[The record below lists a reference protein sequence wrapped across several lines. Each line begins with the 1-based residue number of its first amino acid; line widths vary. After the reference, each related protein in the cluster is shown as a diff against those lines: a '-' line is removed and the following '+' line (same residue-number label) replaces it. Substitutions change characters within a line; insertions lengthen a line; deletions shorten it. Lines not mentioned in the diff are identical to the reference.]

1 MATEPY
7 FAGREGELGITTSSS
22 IATVSFGKLTNFRV
36 FANHTLIPV
45 TNFDSSAWEEN
56 IDGTKSWGMTAE
68 AMAVSTAGSTSH
80 EDLRVVLSGGSRRWF
95 SVAQSSTT
103 ATAGFH
109 WKGYGYVEDWDL
121 SGDEGGPQVTNF
133 SIKGDGAYVESST

>member
-1 MATEPY
+1 MATAPY

-22 IATVSFGKLTNFRV
+22 IAVVSFGKLTNFRA
-36 FANHTLIPV
+36 FANQSLIPV

-56 IDGTKSWGMTAE
+56 IDGTKSWGLTAE
-68 AMAVSTAGSTSH
+68 GLTVSTAGSTSH
-80 EDLRVVLSGGSRRWF
+80 ADLRAALSGGLRRWF

-103 ATAGFH
+103 ATAGYH

-121 SGDEGGPQVTNF
+121 SGEESGPMVTNF